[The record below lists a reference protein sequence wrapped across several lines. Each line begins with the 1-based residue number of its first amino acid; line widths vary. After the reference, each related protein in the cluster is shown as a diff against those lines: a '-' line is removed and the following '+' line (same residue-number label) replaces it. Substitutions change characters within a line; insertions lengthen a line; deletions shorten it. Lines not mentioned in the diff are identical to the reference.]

1 MDLQIGTLMGIPGGD
16 NHLRKAFQVENTKE
30 KSNEKDASFLLNT
43 YGQIAVG
50 TAAGAT
56 QGGVYGA
63 LVGGTAALVSKIID
77 KATEKNDSN
86 SDNSDSDDDNTLY

>member
-16 NHLRKAFQVENTKE
+16 NHLRKAFNVENTKE
-30 KSNEKDASFLLNT
+30 ESNDKDANFLLNT

-50 TAAGAT
+50 SAAGAT
-56 QGGVYGA
+56 QGGICGA
-63 LVGGTAALVSKIID
+63 LVGGTAALVSKMID
-77 KATEKNDSN
+77 KATEKND